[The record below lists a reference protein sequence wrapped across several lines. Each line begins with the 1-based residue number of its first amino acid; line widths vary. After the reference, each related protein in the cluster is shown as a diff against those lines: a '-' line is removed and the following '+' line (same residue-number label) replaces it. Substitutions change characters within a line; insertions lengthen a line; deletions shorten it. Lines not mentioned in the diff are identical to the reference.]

1 MHEEKEDRA
10 ALFTPEVRHSLR
22 MKLIQSPVHAHCHF
36 EVVQPTVLSYLVHY
50 GGHACATELC
60 SAPGNHSAH
69 LLHDDAVIARALQP

>member
-10 ALFTPEVRHSLR
+10 APKVRHSLR
-22 MKLIQSPVHAHCHF
+22 MKLIQSPIHTHGHF

-50 GGHACATELC
+50 GSHACATELC
-60 SAPGNHSAH
+60 GAPCNHSAH